1 MPAFDG
7 TGPRGLGPRTGWGM
21 GFCRP
26 GTYRGYFGGY
36 RPFGWGR
43 GYGRGFWGLGRGWGG
58 HWGPWGGYTYRGYGP
73 AYAPAYAPG
82 PAYYS
87 EEEERA
93 YLQDRLQFFRD
104 ELAAMEKR
112 LEELKS
118 RTPGEKEKED

>member
-21 GFCRP
+21 GFCRS
-26 GTYRGYFGGY
+26 GTYRGSAGAYPHFGRGRGY
-36 RPFGWGR
+36 WGR
-43 GYGRGFWGLGRGWGG
+43 GYDRGSWGLSRGWDG
-58 HWGPWGGYTYRGYGP
+58 HWGPGGGYGP
-73 AYAPAYAPG
+73 AYAPGYASG

-87 EEEERA
+87 QEEERA

-104 ELAAMEKR
+104 ELAATEKR

-118 RTPGEKEKED
+118 RTPGEKEKQD